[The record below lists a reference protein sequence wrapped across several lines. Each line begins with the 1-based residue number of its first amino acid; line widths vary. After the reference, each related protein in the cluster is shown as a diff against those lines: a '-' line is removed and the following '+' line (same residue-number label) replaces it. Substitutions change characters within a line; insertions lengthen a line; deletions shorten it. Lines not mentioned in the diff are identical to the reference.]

1 MWGRG
6 RGWGEKE
13 SPSVNPTGSKLIQL
27 LLVISYLVMVIHG
40 HLLLV
45 QKLKLIINVVK
56 SHDFYSGL
64 NQKNQHCDN
73 KHDETTHLD
82 LNT

>member
-1 MWGRG
+1 MG

-64 NQKNQHCDN
+64 NQKINIAIINMTKQRI
-73 KHDETTHLD
+73 LI
-82 LNT
+82 